1 MARISSERKQHILKK
16 LLPPANMSVQ
26 EVSDSEGVSV
36 STIYK
41 WRQEAKE
48 RGEPVPGKKDTADN
62 WSSEAKLAA
71 VMATGTMTEV
81 QLSQY
86 CREKG
91 IYPEQIKRWKQ
102 DALNGFATAQS
113 SQQKIKET
121 AKQDK
126 KKIKRLEAELRR
138 KEKALAEAGAI
149 IVLQKKYET
158 LLMARE
164 ED

>member
-1 MARISSERKQHILKK
+1 MARFSSERKRNILKK

-26 EVSDSEGVSV
+26 EVSDTEGVSV

-48 RGEPVPGKKDTADN
+48 RGEPVPGKKDTTEN
-62 WSSEAKLAA
+62 WSAEAKLAA
-71 VMATGTMTEV
+71 VMATGAMTEA

-91 IYPEQIKRWKQ
+91 LYPEQIKRWKQ
-102 DALNGFATAQS
+102 DALSGFVSAHS
-113 SQQKIKET
+113 SQQKIKEST
-121 AKQDK
+121 KQDK

-149 IVLQKKYET
+149 IVLQKKYDA

>member
-1 MARISSERKQHILKK
+1 
-16 LLPPANMSVQ
+16 MSVQ
-26 EVSDSEGVSV
+26 DVSDTEGVSV

-48 RGEPVPGKKDTADN
+48 RGEPVPGKKDTTEN
-62 WSSEAKLAA
+62 WSAEAKLAT
-71 VMATGTMTEV
+71 VMATGAMTET

-91 IYPEQIKRWKQ
+91 LYAEQIKRWKK
-102 DALNGFATAQS
+102 DALSGFAGVQS
-113 SQQKIKET
+113 NQQKIKET

-126 KKIKRLEAELRR
+126 KKIKQLEAELRR

-149 IVLQKKYET
+149 IVLQKKYEAF
-158 LLMARE
+158 LGARE

>member
-1 MARISSERKQHILKK
+1 MARFSSERKQNILKK

-26 EVSDSEGVSV
+26 DVSDTEGVSV

-48 RGEPVPGKKDTADN
+48 RGEPVPGKKDTTEN
-62 WSSEAKLAA
+62 WSAEAKLAT
-71 VMATGTMTEV
+71 VMATGAMTET

-91 IYPEQIKRWKQ
+91 LYAEQIKRWKK
-102 DALNGFATAQS
+102 DALSGFARVQS
-113 SQQKIKET
+113 NQQKIKET

-126 KKIKRLEAELRR
+126 KKIKQLEAELRR

-149 IVLQKKYET
+149 IVLQKKYEAF
-158 LLMARE
+158 LGARE